1 MSGNLGQIIFF
12 CAAIG
17 IGICSIMAYYGF
29 QGRINT
35 IGVDLGTTL
44 SVVGY
49 KSRSKVINI
58 YLSDTSIRLRT
69 PLHILTH
76 LPKYTHSFIYSG
88 YNCNG

>member
-29 QGRINT
+29 QGRIDT

-49 KSRSKVINI
+49 KSRSKVTNI
-58 YLSDTSIRLRT
+58 YLSNE
-69 PLHILTH
+69 LT
-76 LPKYTHSFIYSG
+76 YTFITHTH
-88 YNCNG
+88 